1 MSRSLLLLAFV
12 LVFGIALS
20 AQEVIYEQSPE
31 LSKEETERKIPPK
44 IDDPVYKMVEVK
56 PLKNPEQKVCPPS
69 WWTGM
74 ENNEL
79 ELLIYG
85 PNAGKSSAK
94 IKKKGIRIKKTETV
108 ENPNYLFLTIEI
120 NDNAEVGHY
129 PIILRKGLK
138 KREYSFYIN
147 GQKEWHKE
155 VKGLS
160 QSDLIYLIMP
170 DRFANGDYSNDSFDD
185 MSQSGIDRRRIY
197 YRHGG
202 DIKGIIDNL
211 DYVKNLGAT
220 ALWLNPVLENDRP
233 FESYHG
239 YAYTNHY
246 EIDKRFGNNELYR
259 TLSKKANEKGI
270 KLIKDVVYNQT
281 GMEHWFIE
289 DLPEHSWLNQ
299 QEEFIQTSYRAPTI
313 MDPYAADID
322 KHRMTDG
329 WFTAFMPDLNHRNP
343 HVANFL
349 TQHTLWW
356 IEYASL
362 EGLRVDTYA
371 YCDAEY
377 MAKWGKRMYE
387 EYPNMSIFGE
397 TWVHGPGVQSW
408 FTDNNPKRDKS
419 YLPGVTDFQIYY
431 AINEALSQ
439 EQGWTEGIARLYYTL
454 AQDYLYAD
462 PTKNVLF
469 LDNHDVSRFLSGI
482 DNNFEKFKSG
492 IVILMTLRGI
502 PMLYYGTEIL
512 MDGVTDPDGYVRQ
525 DFPGGWKE
533 DSLDYFNLIE
543 MLPEHRTAHD
553 FVRKIAS
560 LRKDPSLSA
569 GRFKHFIPE
578 DDVYTYFRYNEEKTW
593 MIMVNTGSE
602 EKNIDLNRFSE
613 MIGDSEQL
621 KDALTGKVVLTDHEI
636 HLTPFQSRI
645 FSIVEN

>member
-1 MSRSLLLLAFV
+1 MVRSLLLI
-12 LVFGIALS
+12 VFLLFNGLIIN
-20 AQEVIYEQSPE
+20 AQEIIYEQSPE
-31 LSKEETERKIPPK
+31 LTKVEVERKIPPQ
-44 IDDPVYKMVEVK
+44 IDHPVYKMVEVN
-56 PLKNPEQKVCPPS
+56 PLKNPHKKVCPPS

-74 ENNEL
+74 EKKDV

-85 PNAGKSSAK
+85 PNAGLSKPK
-94 IKKKGIRIKKTETV
+94 IKKKGIRIKKSETV

-120 NDNAEVGHY
+120 DDNAEAGHY
-129 PIILRKGLK
+129 PIILRKGIK
-138 KREYSFYIN
+138 KREYDFYIN
-147 GQKEWHKE
+147 GPKKWHNK
-155 VKGLS
+155 VQGLT

-185 MSQSGIDRRRIY
+185 MSQNGIDRRRIY

-202 DIKGIIDNL
+202 DIQGIIDNL
-211 DYVKNLGAT
+211 DYVKDLGAT
-220 ALWLNPVLENDRP
+220 AIWLNPVLENDRP

-246 EIDKRFGNNELYR
+246 EVDKRFGDNELYR

-281 GMEHWFIE
+281 GMEHWFIK

-299 QEEFIQTSYRAPTI
+299 QKEFIQTSYRAPTL

-329 WFTAFMPDLNHRNP
+329 WFTSFMPDLNHRNP

-371 YCDAEY
+371 YCDAAF
-377 MAKWGKRMYE
+377 MAKWGKRLHE

-397 TWVHGPGVQSW
+397 TWVHGMGVQSW
-408 FTDNNPKRDKS
+408 FTDDNPKRDKS

-431 AINEALSQ
+431 AINEALSN
-439 EQGWTEGIARLYYTL
+439 EQGWTDGISKLYYTL

-482 DNNFEKFKSG
+482 DNDFEKFKSG
-492 IVILMTLRGI
+492 IILLMTLRGI

-533 DSLDYFNLIE
+533 DSLNYFNNGE
-543 MLPEHRTAHD
+543 MIPEHKVSHD
-553 FVRKIAS
+553 FVQKIAL
-560 LRKDPSLSA
+560 LRKNPSLSS
-569 GRFKHFIPE
+569 GSFKHFVPE
-578 DDVYTYFRYNEEKTW
+578 DDVYTYFRFNDEVTW
-593 MIMVNTGSE
+593 MILVNSGSE
-602 EKNIDLNRFSE
+602 EKTVDLLRFSE
-613 MIGDSEQL
+613 MIREAQQL
-621 KDALTGKVVLTDHEI
+621 KDVITEKVVLTDRNI
-636 HLTPFQSRI
+636 ILKPFQSRI
-645 FSIVEN
+645 FSIVKN